1 MRGPASVVLLAVWL
15 LGGCDT
21 VKRARDAEAA
31 AFNCVEIAELSYE
44 LCEPDDPTTVRVF
57 CGWTRRAPPIGL
69 QPNYAM
75 YYAEPAEAL
84 WSCDAALEVAI
95 KECERG
101 STANGYTNIGTPT
114 FNGDYCSPEMDPLVE
129 PDCFTWFICE

>member
-21 VKRARDAEAA
+21 VKRARNAEAA

-57 CGWTRRAPPIGL
+57 CAWTRRTPPIGY
-69 QPNYAM
+69 QPYPE
-75 YYAEPAEAL
+75 YFTEPAEAL
-84 WSCDAALEVAI
+84 WSCDAALDAAI
-95 KECERG
+95 KECNRG
-101 STANGYTNIGTPT
+101 STANGYTNIGTPMRT
-114 FNGDYCSPEMDPLVE
+114 FDNCSPEMDPLVE